1 MPPELLLPLALFEL
15 LPEPGSRAMN
25 VIPFALAYVLAA
37 LFWYPYISPG
47 FQLPCEPMLTTD
59 LGIVIEETAE
69 FVKAPD
75 SIASTEFGML
85 TELTF
90 LLYEKDPA
98 PIVLVFAEKDTDDLP
113 GGTRMSLDPE
123 ALYRHPSYD
132 E

>member
-1 MPPELLLPLALFEL
+1 MK
-15 LPEPGSRAMN
+15 
-25 VIPFALAYVLAA
+25 VIPLLFAYVFAA

-59 LGIVIEETAE
+59 FGIVIEDTAE

-75 SIASTEFGML
+75 SMASTEFGML
-85 TELTF
+85 TELI
-90 LLYEKDPA
+90 LRLYENERE
-98 PIVLVFAEKDTDDLP
+98 PIVLTFDENDTEDLP